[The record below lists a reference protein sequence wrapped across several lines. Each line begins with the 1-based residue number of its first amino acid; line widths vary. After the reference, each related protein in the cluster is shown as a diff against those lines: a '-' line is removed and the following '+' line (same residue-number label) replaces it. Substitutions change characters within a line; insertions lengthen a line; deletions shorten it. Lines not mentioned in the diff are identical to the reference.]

1 MIRNN
6 FSWFQDR
13 ARMVW
18 ESDPGK
24 SLLVIVPKGCNEN
37 TTSNNIEKYV
47 QNNFILQLGDE
58 EFVHKVFKI
67 TADTNESSDHFINNF
82 IKLFE
87 KCLGKRSSAHDEE
100 YLSDKIE
107 AAIDELN
114 NQNIHPILLVNR
126 FHSFASIQDRALT
139 STLGKLREMEHDKK
153 LTSIVISPI
162 NYDVLRREM
171 ANNPGAES
179 PFINSPYGDNHEKII
194 IEPLTKDDFISY
206 ATGRGINQLDA
217 EFLYSLGG
225 GPDDVYENLVKNKKL
240 GVDNFVQVCAE
251 ECASVFEK
259 FFKNC
264 ELSGKNDLLNRL
276 AQNSLN
282 NRDQAYLASIDLK
295 NFIIHSKDQSSYKI
309 TSQIMKEHILTK
321 TLLAESDNIL
331 SVFDKSV
338 ETLVAMDENQEIEF
352 KSSLLGTKKLDE
364 KGNQESKH
372 LGTTIALKEIT
383 GFLNSN
389 DGVLLIGVIDG
400 KNTTS
405 GKPQISG
412 IDSEMHAHNMTHDE
426 YKLHISQLIQN
437 GVGATAGDLISVTL
451 KTINN
456 KTVCRI
462 HIKKSPEAVYLKKLK
477 GMGDLHRDAGN
488 YIRRDSSTEI
498 IPADEWIKWVK
509 QKFEQ

>member
-37 TTSNNIEKYV
+37 TTSKNIEKYV
-47 QNNFILQLGDE
+47 ENNFVLQPGDE
-58 EFVHKVFKI
+58 GFVHKVFKI
-67 TADTNESSDHFINNF
+67 TADTNESSDHFVNNV
-82 IKLFE
+82 IRLFE
-87 KCLGKRSSAHDEE
+87 KCLGKHSSAHDEE

-126 FHSFASIQDRALT
+126 FHSFASIQDKALT

-153 LTSIVISPI
+153 LTSIIISPI

-171 ANNPGAES
+171 AANPSDES

-194 IEPLTKDDFISY
+194 IEPITKDDFISY
-206 ATGRGINQLDA
+206 ATGRGINQSDA
-217 EFLYSLGG
+217 DFLYSIGG
-225 GPDDVYENLVKNKKL
+225 GPDTVYEKLVQNKKL
-240 GVDNFVQVCAE
+240 GIENLVPVCAK

-264 ELSGKNDLLNRL
+264 ELNNKNDLLRRL

-282 NRDQAYLASIDLK
+282 NTDSAYLASIDLK
-295 NFIIHSKDQSSYKI
+295 NFIIYSEDQSSYKI

-321 TLLAESDNIL
+321 TLLEVSDNTL
-331 SVFDKSV
+331 SVFDEAV
-338 ETLVAMDENQEIEF
+338 ETLVARDENQEIEY
-352 KSSLLGTKKLDE
+352 KSSVLGTKKLDE
-364 KGNQESKH
+364 NGNQESKY
-372 LGTTIALKEIT
+372 LGQYNALKVIT

-400 KNTTS
+400 QDTAT

-412 IDSEMHAHNMTHDE
+412 IDPEMHAHGKTNDSYLLSMS
-426 YKLHISQLIQN
+426 LLINN
-437 GVGATAGDLISVTL
+437 GVGATAGDLTNVTL
-451 KTINN
+451 ETINN

-462 HIKKSPEAVYLKKLK
+462 HIKKSPKPVYLKSLT
-477 GMGDLHRDAGN
+477 GMGGFYKAPGN
-488 YIRRDSSTEI
+488 YIRRGSSTEI
-498 IPADEWIKWVK
+498 ILADEWEKWLK
-509 QKFEQ
+509 QKFE